1 MRPSR
6 HQFTVQKQI
15 VDLVPPNLVPKLA
28 RKYEVDKQSRKFTPW
43 SHVNTMLSA
52 QLSHALS
59 LNDVC
64 DTLRNHAGSLSTMR
78 NAQPPSRN
86 GLSHA
91 NRERNADM
99 AEELFWKTLENIQ
112 RQSPGFGMGRK
123 YIGLPR
129 RFKRMINVVDS
140 TTIRLVANCMDWAK
154 HRRRKAAAKC
164 HMRLDLQTFLPRF
177 AIVKAADTHDSTE
190 AAELC
195 ADIRAGE
202 IVIFDRAYIDFEH
215 LYRLRN
221 RGVFWV
227 TRAKEN
233 MAYEIVGQHNS
244 PYKNILLDASIR
256 LSGVNTKEDYPELL
270 RMIVAVVE
278 VDGKETIM
286 TFLTNNKEWA
296 PSSICDLYEAR
307 WGIEVFFKQIKQT
320 LKLADFL
327 GHNENAVR
335 WQIWT
340 ALLTYIL
347 LRFIAFL
354 SGWNK
359 SFARLFTTLRGVLW
373 SRLDMYSV
381 LYCCGTAPDPPPM
394 RAAPSQAYFP
404 GFAEN
409 PMGQHLCGHRKKS

>member
-1 MRPSR
+1 MQPSR
-6 HQFTVQKQI
+6 HQYTIHKQI
-15 VDLVPPNLVPKLA
+15 VDYVPPNLVPKLA
-28 RKYEVDKQSRKFTPW
+28 RKHGVDKQSRNFTPW
-43 SHVNTMLSA
+43 SHVNSMLFA

-64 DTLRNHAGSLSTMR
+64 DTLRNHSGSLSTMR
-78 NAQPPSRN
+78 EAQPPSRN

-91 NRERNADM
+91 NRTRNADM
-99 AEELFWKTLENIQ
+99 AEELFWETLNSLQ
-112 RQSPGFGMGRK
+112 KRAPAFGMGRK
-123 YIGLPR
+123 YVGMPR
-129 RFKRMINVVDS
+129 RFKRIINVVDS

-177 AIVKAADTHDSTE
+177 AIVKAAGTHDSTE

-195 ADIRAGE
+195 ANIRSGE
-202 IVIFDRAYIDFEH
+202 IVVFDKAYVDFEH
-215 LYRLRN
+215 LYRLHE

-227 TRAKEN
+227 TRAKQN
-233 MAYEIVGQHNS
+233 MAYEIVGQHNA
-244 PYKNILLDASIR
+244 PHKNILLDASIR
-256 LSGVNTKEDYPELL
+256 LTTPKSKQEYGELL
-270 RMIVAVVE
+270 RMIVAE
-278 VDGKETIM
+278 VQIDGRKTIM

-340 ALLTYIL
+340 ALLTYVL

-354 SGWNK
+354 ARWDK
-359 SFARLFTTLRGVLW
+359 SFSRLFTALRGVLW

-381 LYCCGTAPDPPPM
+381 LYYCGTASDPPPM
-394 RAAPSQAYFP
+394 RAAPHQAYFL
-404 GFAEN
+404 GFDTN
-409 PMGQHLCGHRKKS
+409 SMGQHSCGKKEKS